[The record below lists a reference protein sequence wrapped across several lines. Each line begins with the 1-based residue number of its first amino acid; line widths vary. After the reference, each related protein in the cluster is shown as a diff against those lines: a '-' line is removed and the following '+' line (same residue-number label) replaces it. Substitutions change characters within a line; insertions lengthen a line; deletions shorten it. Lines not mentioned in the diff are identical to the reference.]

1 MGRRGM
7 PGRRRQLIQLDNA
20 PKTSYL
26 TQTGCYR
33 PDDIFIESKNVVK
46 SSLSLV
52 CDYTGSDSESEEESD
67 KGENDSTL
75 NRNGD
80 DVSSGNDAKDNLHA
94 EMLGIVGTK
103 VETPSDIFRRE
114 FNAYQK
120 ETAAPSYNRE
130 FIAFQKET
138 SPSLSTSS
146 SVSTE
151 MVTTSTTQSQKAN
164 VPLKE
169 NSTTS
174 ADSKTVSGSTET
186 LESVSKSSDID
197 SQVASFLAEIDA
209 LGEDAE
215 VKNKEIDAEDENVDS
230 VVDSTK
236 DDQSLGSDAKEGT
249 DASGEAVSVVASYK
263 SSEDSSS
270 GEEEPVVWPE
280 EPVSEWQQCHDESTQ
295 HYYYWNINSNE
306 VTWEI
311 PPEFT
316 QYLLLY
322 KEYELTLSRLIKEG
336 KTKPKKK
343 KTKSKRDLKK
353 KNGQDKSE
361 SSAIATEEKTVSESA
376 ESSEPQPDDVID
388 KKEKI
393 LSEETYVE
401 AKLVQET
408 ASPDVTENTQC
419 LPGNSEN
426 VNNEETMESDS
437 KISSTVS
444 SSPVAESLEMTTD
457 KYTEGT
463 ACVVDGNG
471 AHMTNNA
478 NCNSSTSSSSS
489 NTESLAST
497 VNISDLTIE
506 MCKKKFKARMQREDT
521 TSNKQEQQATLELN
535 LDTDITTAN
544 NKEASLGSDSEQSNI
559 DIDEV
564 DRELE
569 LALER
574 KVNELRRLEEEE
586 KQCEVSDRHHMKR
599 KHKES
604 DSGRTVSRN
613 SSDEDYC
620 MSKPPKKSK
629 THKHASKRTKEKKES
644 SSSKRSESSKKR
656 SSHKDHQSKKESR
669 SKSSK
674 SLNYKSHSEESLK
687 SQESNEKLKETV
699 MDLNQLVMDKMDF
712 LEIDINKPSK
722 LQVLLVQ
729 LKTRSSDW
737 QAGGL
742 STSYFFERLQEANQ
756 QIIQFEKSGAPTGWS
771 VCWDRT
777 YKRYFYCNNTTG
789 HSQWDYPEQPTKEE
803 LNGMSESMQQSLTL
817 ALSSTPPP
825 PPPTPPPTPS
835 PSMPS
840 SSSSSS
846 TSSATTTTTTVTSPV
861 HESTKTASPIRSTS
875 SEKKINYCQESG
887 EITKCSDNFKKEK
900 KNRKLDKIASK
911 SSKTGSTLDKSHLEH
926 LHLSSSKDFDSE
938 LCVYPGEPPPP
949 GTEVSKQHSLQHLE
963 EVKLSKSGEED
974 LEEVMKLAAVLAPTG
989 TSLASSTALSKLAS
1003 LESSERTSPLDVND
1017 DMELDPDENLPLS
1030 VHHLPMHSSSSYK
1043 GAALSSNSNS
1053 NGHHLFPLV
1062 DAANCQNNSAVIS
1075 KPPQYKTRPTV
1086 PSDPVGVTLPT
1097 SNSDTSTV
1105 YSSKTNSAANSSM
1118 ECFSLSKSS
1127 AKVSSLD
1134 SANTSSNSP
1143 VSHETNDAVDPVKP
1157 QPKEKKRKKDK
1168 VITSTNLTLKKKN
1181 VSSLVQKWQKVKKE
1195 VEKEDELARHE
1206 FSDDD

>member
-80 DVSSGNDAKDNLHA
+80 DVNSGNDAKDNLHA

-146 SVSTE
+146 NVTTE

-174 ADSKTVSGSTET
+174 ADSKTVPGSTET
-186 LESVSKSSDID
+186 PESVSKSSDID

-215 VKNKEIDAEDENVDS
+215 VKNKETDAEDKNVDP

-249 DASGEAVSVVASYK
+249 DASGEVVSVVASYK
-263 SSEDSSS
+263 SSGDSSS

-343 KTKSKRDLKK
+343 KTKSKRDPKK

-361 SSAIATEEKTVSESA
+361 SSAISTEEKTVSESA
-376 ESSEPQPDDVID
+376 ESSELQPDNVSD
-388 KKEKI
+388 KKDKT
-393 LSEETYVE
+393 LSEETDVE
-401 AKLVQET
+401 PKLVQET
-408 ASPDVTENTQC
+408 ASPDMTENPQC
-419 LPGNSEN
+419 SPGNSEN
-426 VNNEETMESDS
+426 INNEETMESDS
-437 KISSTVS
+437 KISSAVS
-444 SSPVAESLEMTTD
+444 SSPAAESLEMTTD

-463 ACVVDGNG
+463 ACAVDGNG
-471 AHMTNNA
+471 AHTTNNT
-478 NCNSSTSSSSS
+478 NCNSSNSSTSSS
-489 NTESLAST
+489 NPESLAST

-506 MCKKKFKARMQREDT
+506 MCKKKFKARMHREDT

-535 LDTDITTAN
+535 PDTNTTVAN
-544 NKEASLGSDSEQSNI
+544 NKEASPGSDSEQSNI

-586 KQCEVSDRHHMKR
+586 KQCEVSDRHHVKR

-604 DSGRTVSRN
+604 DSGRTASRN

-674 SLNYKSHSEESLK
+674 SLNYKSHSEESSK
-687 SQESNEKLKETV
+687 SQESNEK
-699 MDLNQLVMDKMDF
+699 
-712 LEIDINKPSK
+712 
-722 LQVLLVQ
+722 

-835 PSMPS
+835 PSVPS
-840 SSSSSS
+840 SSSSSMSSS
-846 TSSATTTTTTVTSPV
+846 TSSSSSAATTTTTVTSPV
-861 HESTKTASPIRSTS
+861 HESTKTASPVRSTS
-875 SEKKINYCQESG
+875 SEEKINYGQESG
-887 EITKCSDNFKKEK
+887 EMTKCSDNFKKEK

-911 SSKTGSTLDKSHLEH
+911 SSKTGNTLDKSHLEH

-989 TSLASSTALSKLAS
+989 TSLASSTASSELAS
-1003 LESSERTSPLDVND
+1003 LESSERTSTLDVND
-1017 DMELDPDENLPLS
+1017 DMELDPDEHLPSS
-1030 VHHLPMHSSSSYK
+1030 VHPLPMHSSSSK
-1043 GAALSSNSNS
+1043 SAALSSNSNS

-1062 DAANCQNNSAVIS
+1062 DAANCENNSAVIS

-1086 PSDPVGVTLPT
+1086 PSDPVGGTLPT
-1097 SNSDTSTV
+1097 SNSDASTV
-1105 YSSKTNSAANSSM
+1105 YSSKTNPAANSSM

-1127 AKVSSLD
+1127 AKVSSVD
-1134 SANTSSNSP
+1134 SANASNSP
-1143 VSHETNDAVDPVKP
+1143 VSHETNDAVDTVKP